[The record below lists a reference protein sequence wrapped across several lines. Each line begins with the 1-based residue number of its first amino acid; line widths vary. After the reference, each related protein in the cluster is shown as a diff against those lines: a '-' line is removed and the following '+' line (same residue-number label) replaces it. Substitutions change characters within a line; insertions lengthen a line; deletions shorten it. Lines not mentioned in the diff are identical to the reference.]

1 MQAIVRFIRIVCRYV
16 GALALIIG
24 GTIRRGWNLLAQIPY
39 EEIGQKTQRV
49 GIITLLFTII
59 LLAATVIGLSCGY
72 NGHWIASSWLLGYA
86 IVGFGLLLG
95 FEYLI
100 FGALKITVFSFKLA
114 ALAVVHPG
122 FLATKGILGEILKIL
137 KLPGKPFEWLDQ
149 KLTGALAVQLN
160 TWFKKSPAEIRE
172 LFELMEEP
180 EEADHSNQQAWDAN
194 WKRVEGELEKA
205 GNEAEKIAQTIF
217 FWTQA
222 CLGFVA
228 FMAIFFFI
236 VAPNSH
242 PVPMGMGLD
251 NSLKRIWIEFTGNR
265 IFLLAVTLAG
275 LFGAF
280 AVSRKPKTTEAT
292 Q

>member
-1 MQAIVRFIRIVCRYV
+1 MKVIIRFIRTVCRYI
-16 GALALIIG
+16 GGLALIIG
-24 GTIRRGWNLLAQIPY
+24 GTIVHGWKLLAKIPY
-39 EEIGQKTQRV
+39 EEIGRRTQRV

-72 NGHWIASSWLLGYA
+72 NGHWIWSSVLLGWA
-86 IVGFGLLLG
+86 VVGFGLLLG
-95 FEYLI
+95 FEHLI

-114 ALAVVHPG
+114 ALAVVYPG

-149 KLTGALAVQLN
+149 KLTGMLAVQLN
-160 TWFKKSPAEIRE
+160 TWFKKPPSEIRE
-172 LFELMEEP
+172 LFNLLEKP
-180 EEADHSNQQAWDAN
+180 EKADHFNQQAWDAN
-194 WKRVEGELEKA
+194 WKRVEVELEKA
-205 GNEAEKIAQTIF
+205 ADEAEKIAQTIF

-236 VAPNSH
+236 VAPNSQT
-242 PVPMGMGLD
+242 VPTSLGLD
-251 NSLKRIWIEFTGNR
+251 AIVKRMWIEFTGNR

-280 AVSRKPKTTEAT
+280 AVSKKPKTEAT